1 MGLELCPGGEL
12 FDQIKRRGRLPLETA
27 RFYAAEVVD
36 CLEHIHSE
44 GVIHRDLKVGS
55 KCSHKFLKGFIDT
68 DSKVGFTCV
77 WSHPPTPQ
85 VGSDQMF
92 EGLIHLVLHCDLN
105 CSRIEPPILIC
116 F

>member
-12 FDQIKRRGRLPLETA
+12 FDQIKRRGRLPLDTA

-44 GVIHRDLKVGS
+44 GVVHRDLKVGS
-55 KCSHKFLKGFIDT
+55 KRFHKFLKGLIDT
-68 DSKVGFTCV
+68 DPNVGFKSL
-77 WSHPPTPQ
+77 WIQSPSPQ
-85 VGSDQMF
+85 G
-92 EGLIHLVLHCDLN
+92 
-105 CSRIEPPILIC
+105 C